1 MFKEISKEN
10 GVTFEAVVTVKPD
23 VELGEY
29 KNLGIEKEAVEVTDA
44 DVEERLESVLS
55 REAEWQVKETEAK
68 KGDIEL
74 STSKDLSEMKHLRW
88 RS

>member
-1 MFKEISKEN
+1 MN
-10 GVTFEAVVTVKPD
+10 T
-23 VELGEY
+23 

-68 KGDIEL
+68 K
-74 STSKDLSEMKHLRW
+74 R
-88 RS
+88 